1 MFKKWI
7 IVFAALIITATATS
21 QEQEKVWS
29 LEECIRYAHQN
40 NITVRQQELNLKN
53 IDLDVKK
60 SKLNMLP
67 SLNGYASHYYSW
79 GKYVDPFTNEFSTE
93 RIMGDQ
99 FGAQANV
106 SLYEGLQKQNT
117 LKRDRLKHTA
127 GQYDYDKLLDDISLN
142 IANQYVSVL
151 YAMENLE
158 IARNQFE
165 ITQQQVSRTSK
176 LVEAGT
182 LARGDLLNIQSQAA
196 AEEYNVVQAKN
207 DLEIAYL
214 NLAQLLD
221 LESVRG
227 FAVEKPELALGQS
240 SATMESTEAVYNY
253 ALQHQ
258 PEIKSAE
265 LNVKVS
271 EKEQDIAKG
280 RLHPSLELSGSIS
293 TGYSQANKTV
303 ENYDTETIPVGFTAS
318 DEMVY
323 STRQVPTDFG
333 IVPFGDQLDENL
345 NESVNLRLNI
355 PIFNNWSARTSISK
369 AKLQHENARYEL
381 ELEKQNLRKNIQ
393 TARADARA
401 AYNQYQSAQAKVTA
415 TEEAFRYAEKRFN
428 VGVINSV
435 EYNDAKKEL
444 TNARSQFLNAKYR
457 FVFTKTVLDYYL
469 GDPINIKK

>member
-1 MFKKWI
+1 MFKQWMI
-7 IVFAALIITATATS
+7 FLAALIVTATAS
-21 QEQEKVWS
+21 GQEEKEWS
-29 LEECIRYAHQN
+29 LEECIAHAHQN
-40 NITVRQQELNLKN
+40 NITVKQQELNLKN

-67 SLNGYASHYYSW
+67 SLNSYASHYYSW

-93 RIMGDQ
+93 RIMGEQ
-99 FGAQANV
+99 FGAQAYV
-106 SLYEGLQKQNT
+106 SLYEGFQKQNT

-127 GQYDYDKLLDDISLN
+127 EQYNYDKLLDDISIN

-151 YAMENLE
+151 FAMENLE
-158 IARNQFE
+158 IARNQYE
-165 ITQQQVSRTSK
+165 ITRQQVDRTSK

-196 AEEYNVVQAKN
+196 AEEYNVVQARN
-207 DLEIAYL
+207 GLDMAYL

-221 LESVRG
+221 LESVSG
-227 FAVEKPELALGQS
+227 FSIEKPELALGQS
-240 SATMESTEAVYNY
+240 NAAMEPVEAVYNY

-265 LNVKVS
+265 LGVKVS
-271 EKEQDIAKG
+271 EKEKGIAKG
-280 RLHPSLELSGSIS
+280 SLHPSLELSGSIS

-303 ENYDTETIPVGFTAS
+303 ESYDSETIPVGFTEN

-323 STRQVPTDFG
+323 ATQQVPTSFG
-333 IVPFGDQLDENL
+333 TVPFGDQLDENL

-355 PIFNNWSARTSISK
+355 PIFNNWSARTRISK
-369 AKLQHENARYEL
+369 AKLQYENAKYEL

-393 TARADARA
+393 TARADARSA
-401 AYNQYQSAQAKVTA
+401 LNQYQSAQAKVAA
-415 TEEAFRYAEKRFN
+415 TKEAFRYAEKRFN

-444 TNARSQFLNAKYR
+444 TNARSQLLNAKYR

-469 GDPINIKK
+469 GNPINIKK